1 MRRSGAARG
10 SDLGA
15 RAALSA
21 LLLSLLTLPTTAEA
35 QLQDPSFRGVTGQGR
50 DVTFA
55 LTDSGAPGSLVVE
68 WDARC
73 RRGTRFAVQETAFF
87 SRVENPPPGI
97 VDGVGRYRVAE
108 RRGRIARVTAVI
120 RGRATGDPARPE
132 TQRWSGTL
140 RIRATMRRHGRL
152 EDRCSLSTR
161 WRAGPEGIGFGVW
174 EMSGEVPG
182 EPQPR
187 AWRRDSGSATV
198 AARGTRDEVSVE
210 ADDPVYAPWTA
221 RFTAPALNRLEPGRT
236 YTTGFE
242 ELPGAARMS
251 VSGPSEWSCSSNSGS
266 FTVELIGL
274 DELKRL
280 SALRVRF
287 ELRCSSYDPPR
298 TVRGM
303 IDWRASG

>member
-1 MRRSGAARG
+1 VRHSAV
-10 SDLGA
+10 
-15 RAALSA
+15 A
-21 LLLSLLTLPTTAEA
+21 LLLALLALPATAEA
-35 QLQDPSFRGVTGQGR
+35 QLQDPTFRGVTGQGR

-73 RRGTRFAVQETAFF
+73 RHGTRFAVQETAFF

-120 RGRATGDPARPE
+120 RGRATGDPARPQ

-140 RIRATMRRHGRL
+140 RVRATMRRHGRL
-152 EDRCSLSTR
+152 EDRCSLRTR
-161 WRAGPEGIGFGVW
+161 WRAGPEGIGFGAW
-174 EMSGEVPG
+174 EMTGEVAG
-182 EPQPR
+182 EAQPR
-187 AWRRDSGSATV
+187 LWRRDSGSAVV

-210 ADDPVYAPWTA
+210 ADDPVDAAWTA
-221 RFTAPALNRLEPGRT
+221 TFTAPALNRLEPGRT

-242 ELPGAARMS
+242 ELPGAARMY
-251 VSGPSEWSCSSNSGS
+251 VSGPSGSSCSSSSGS
-266 FTVELIGL
+266 FTVELIAF
-274 DELKRL
+274 DALKRL

-287 ELRCSSYDPPR
+287 ELRCSSYDTPR
-298 TVRGM
+298 TVRGL
-303 IDWRASG
+303 IDWRAAG